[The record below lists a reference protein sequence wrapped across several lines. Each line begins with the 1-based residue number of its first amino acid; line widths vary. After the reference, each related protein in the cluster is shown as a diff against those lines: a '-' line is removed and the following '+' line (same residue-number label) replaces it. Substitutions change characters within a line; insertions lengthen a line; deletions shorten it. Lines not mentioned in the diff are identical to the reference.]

1 MKREFLQIS
10 IKVLKAIY
18 HGEFDNKIDARDVFV
33 ISSNRGFLEKNISDI
48 NIKKMKKED
57 LVDRLNLIASKSDAM
72 LLKTLLKYRS
82 KI

>member
-10 IKVLKAIY
+10 IKVLKSIF

-33 ISSNRGFLEKNISDI
+33 ISSNRGFLEKNLSEI

-57 LVDRLNLIASKSDAM
+57 LVDLLNLIASKSDAM